1 MIHADIVHDCVYLC
15 RDPVDMRKSINGLSV
30 MVKEVLVLNPF
41 SGHWFVFCNRRRDKV
56 KLLYWSRNGFC
67 LWYKRL
73 EKQRFKWPRHL
84 DGEPITL
91 TPDELRWLLDGYDLA
106 KLKPHLKLRYE
117 SVL

>member
-1 MIHADIVHDCVYLC
+1 MIHADIVHDHVYLC
-15 RDPVDMRKSINGLSV
+15 REPVDMRKSINGLSI
-30 MVKEVLVLNPF
+30 MVEEVLTLNPF

-106 KLKPHLKLRYE
+106 KLKPHQKLLYE